1 MPSMNPD
8 QIRQFLSSGTKTG
21 HLATV
26 RADGS
31 PHVVPI
37 WFVLDGDDLVF
48 NTANTSVKAKNMM
61 REPRVSIS
69 VDLGG
74 DPYPFVTIF
83 GTTALEVLPAEELLP
98 WATRIGGRYMGP
110 ERADEFGARN
120 AADGELLVRVTP
132 SKIVS
137 NAGATAYE

>member
-1 MPSMNPD
+1 MASMTPD
-8 QIRQFLSSGTKTG
+8 QLREFLSSGTKTG

-48 NTANTSVKAKNMM
+48 NTANSSVKAKNMA
-61 REPRVSIS
+61 REPRVSLSIS
-69 VDLGG
+69 VGG
-74 DPYPFVTIF
+74 DPYPFVTIL
-83 GTTALEVLPAEELLP
+83 GVATLEDLPPEELLP
-98 WATRIGGRYMGP
+98 WATRIGSRYMGP

-120 AADGELLVRVTP
+120 ATADELLVRVSPTRV
-132 SKIVS
+132 IS
-137 NAGATAYE
+137 NPGVVAYE